1 MGTWAVWTKEEKDK
15 AVELKKSG
23 YKLPQIAAI
32 VGKSYEAVSG
42 LLKRLRKNELPVVP
56 AEKKIKTISPA
67 EELKRITC
75 HKNGMA
81 DGDSAREC
89 GISRQDYTSWRIS
102 VGLEPNE
109 TLYRKIKEHKSV
121 RVGCKKLT
129 AEDIV
134 HYNHLNNKPIEDNV
148 KNDIN
153 MIVDKELAEK
163 LLADLGIKPA
173 KMKLKDG
180 PQGSHMG
187 TVIGSRWTTQNNHTT
202 AKQGSYAHAVKRIA
216 GNE

>member
-1 MGTWAVWTKEEKDK
+1 MGTWAVWTKYEKDK
-15 AVELKKSG
+15 AVELKKNG

-56 AEKKIKTISPA
+56 MEKKLKTLSPA
-67 EELKRITC
+67 EELKRINC
-75 HKNGMA
+75 HKNGLA

-89 GISRQDYTSWRIS
+89 GISRQDYTGWRIS
-102 VGLEPNE
+102 AGLEPNE
-109 TLYRKIKEHKSV
+109 TLYRKIKEHKNA

-129 AEDIV
+129 AKDIV
-134 HYNHLNNKPIEDNV
+134 HYNHLENKPVENNAN
-148 KNDIN
+148 NDMK

-180 PQGSHMG
+180 PQGSRCG
-187 TVIGSRWTTQNNHTT
+187 TVIGSRWTSEYNHTT